1 MITINGTGDGNRL
14 LFSRKTQEAVV
25 SKNSQKFFMKVL
37 YNILQILSKKGLKS
51 MLFGRDTQSSN
62 YKHIFFGIRRIR
74 NLIYNPII
82 FGSNFEYSGVRK
94 MGKME

>member
-1 MITINGTGDGNRL
+1 
-14 LFSRKTQEAVV
+14 
-25 SKNSQKFFMKVL
+25 
-37 YNILQILSKKGLKS
+37 
-51 MLFGRDTQSSN
+51 MLFGRDTRSSN
-62 YKHIFFGIRRIR
+62 YKHIFFGFRRNG